1 VPNPILP
8 DIVEEAARV
17 LDEARARDVLVRAL
31 GGVAVQLHA
40 TNAVHPAFRRPC
52 GDIDLVTTGK
62 AGRRVAGFIVEMGYT
77 PNDRFNA
84 MNGQSRL
91 VFYDDEYGRQL
102 DVFVGDFTMCHRL
115 PLAARLDLEERT
127 VPLAELLL
135 TKLQVVRLNE
145 KDLKDLWA
153 IVDDHEVGE
162 NDEETVNAAYIARL
176 LAADWGLWRTTKE
189 TTATARQRLLDFP
202 VDEERRARI
211 VGQLGRLWERIE
223 AEPKSLRWR
232 ARARIGDRTRWYQ
245 EPEEVEHAERQAR
258 AAAEETGSG
267 S

>member
-17 LDEARARDVLVRAL
+17 LDEAQTHDVLVRAV

-40 TNAVHPAFRRPC
+40 TDGVHPAFRRPYA
-52 GDIDLVTTGK
+52 DIDLVTTGR
-62 AGRRVAGFIVEMGYT
+62 AGRRVAGFLVEMGYT
-77 PNDRFNA
+77 PNERFNA
-84 MNGQSRL
+84 TNGHSRL
-91 VFYDDEYGRQL
+91 VFYDETHGRQL

-115 PLAARLDLEERT
+115 PLAARLDLDERT

-135 TKLQVVRLNE
+135 TKLQIVRVNE

-153 IVDDHEVGE
+153 IVDDHDVGE
-162 NDEETVNAAYIARL
+162 GDVETVNAGYIARL
-176 LAADWGLWRTTKE
+176 LANDWGLWRTTKE
-189 TTATARQRLLDFP
+189 TMATATQRLGDVP
-202 VDEERRARI
+202 VDDERRTRI
-211 VGQLGRLWERIE
+211 ADQLSRLWERIE

-232 ARARIGDRTRWYQ
+232 ARARIGERTRWYE
-245 EPEEVEHAERQAR
+245 EPEEIEHGERSPAS
-258 AAAEETGSG
+258 AGETGSG